1 MAGRN
6 SKENI
11 YSHVNVY
18 LLFGLFFIASFYIY
32 LHCVVAIVLTGFVLE
47 RLFHLPKLLGKT
59 RIYFRVSARMLK
71 FEVDRFL
78 KKEEN

>member
-1 MAGRN
+1 MTGRN

-11 YSHVNVY
+11 YSHVNVFF
-18 LLFGLFFIASFYIY
+18 FGLFFIASFYIY

-59 RIYFRVSARMLK
+59 RIYFRVYARMLK
-71 FEVDRFL
+71 FEVDRIL